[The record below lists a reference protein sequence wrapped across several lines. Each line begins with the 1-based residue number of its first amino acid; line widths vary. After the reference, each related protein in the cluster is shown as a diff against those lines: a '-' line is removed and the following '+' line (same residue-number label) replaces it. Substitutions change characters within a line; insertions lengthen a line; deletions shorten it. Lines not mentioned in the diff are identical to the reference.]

1 MGCHSPGCA
10 EIGYVDHTGCHMDHT
25 VRHQLVTSATKSV
38 PYHAVRQD
46 LRGDAVA
53 VEAQVARALAAR
65 GRDDPARVRRQARAV
80 ALQVA
85 FERQILKPVFSLDR
99 L

>member
-1 MGCHSPGCA
+1 MDYAGCHQLVLMTPYALIGLSVCHSPGCA

-53 VEAQVARALAAR
+53 VEAQVLRAL
-65 GRDDPARVRRQARAV
+65 GVGGT
-80 ALQVA
+80 
-85 FERQILKPVFSLDR
+85 S
-99 L
+99 